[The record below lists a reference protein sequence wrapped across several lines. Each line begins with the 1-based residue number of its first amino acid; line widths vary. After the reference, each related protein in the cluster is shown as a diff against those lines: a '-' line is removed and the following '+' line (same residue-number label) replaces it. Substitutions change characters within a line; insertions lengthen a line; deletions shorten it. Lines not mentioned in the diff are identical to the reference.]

1 MIKGRDAR
9 KDDIKA
15 IVALDRKAYGKFG
28 GNKGYFLKK
37 LGSQKIIVAEQN
49 KRIVGFAVLEFIT
62 GKKLPNNFSNLQ
74 LTIKLPDKWINI
86 PEFTTATNYA
96 DKKIESALLGKS
108 ENIAKKEGCRYSCV
122 PLTEIHPFEGVF
134 RFWKENGYKK
144 AGTLYWKSNIKTEV
158 KCLFFESVIR

>member
-49 KRIVGFAVLEFIT
+49 KRIVGLEKDVNQFVGKSAVIGSLFGFI
-62 GKKLPNNFSNLQ
+62 GAVI
-74 LTIKLPDKWINI
+74 LTIIGWLLTKIKL
-86 PEFTTATNYA
+86 
-96 DKKIESALLGKS
+96 
-108 ENIAKKEGCRYSCV
+108 
-122 PLTEIHPFEGVF
+122 
-134 RFWKENGYKK
+134 
-144 AGTLYWKSNIKTEV
+144 
-158 KCLFFESVIR
+158 